1 MMKLTDILLIT
12 LVPRV
17 FKKAKTSL
25 EEFSQCGPSKLFLIQ
40 ATSLT
45 CYFFS
50 LIIRFFK
57 KYLKS
62 TRFNYIVNIGA
73 ILLLLSSLLDFWKK
87 NITDQ
92 LKVDKKK

>member
-1 MMKLTDILLIT
+1 MIKLTDILLIT
-12 LVPRV
+12 VLPRV

-25 EEFSQCGPSKLFLIQ
+25 EEFSQCGPSKLFLIE

-45 CYFFS
+45 CYFLS
-50 LIIRFFK
+50 LLIRSFK

-62 TRFNYIVNIGA
+62 TRFNYIINIGA
-73 ILLLLSSLLDFWKK
+73 TLLLLSSLLDLWKK

-92 LKVDKKK
+92 LKVDQKK